1 MSILLRILLHVSS
14 AVFFFPPSEE
24 RLRLVTIPSLPID
37 CQLRWWQHDFSRTTV
52 LKSISKCL
60 KTPKLQF
67 VVFKIFTSA
76 YLQQIAREIMLFL
89 CNNLHEIRITVSQ
102 AGRNFGSARYL
113 KF

>member
-52 LKSISKCL
+52 LKSIRK
-60 KTPKLQF
+60 F
-67 VVFKIFTSA
+67 FKDTE
-76 YLQQIAREIMLFL
+76 IAVCSL
-89 CNNLHEIRITVSQ
+89 
-102 AGRNFGSARYL
+102 
-113 KF
+113 